1 MVSIKDVARRAGVAI
16 STVSKVLNSYPNVSE
31 ETKVKVN
38 KAVEEL
44 NFVPNSVAAALSSK
58 QSGRVALLMH
68 LNQKTQAIDEINM
81 QYIQGAIH
89 KAMELNLDVI
99 TLFFSMFKSKTAEE
113 ITRYLQSQSICGL
126 IIYGMSRENQ
136 VLHELVAGQNF
147 KCVVVDAPF
156 VNENTSSVGINQ
168 LRAQYDVAK
177 KTIVDNNGKRILY
190 IMGKKDGFA
199 TGDRLLGM
207 EELTNEL
214 ELVMTVKDGEFSEL
228 QARNITMKYGEKYDV
243 IVCASDLMAIGAMKA
258 LTEMDIFR
266 PVCGF
271 DGIVLMGYVGMQ
283 MNTVH
288 QDFAGISAAAM
299 EELRSVVESIGD
311 SDYRA
316 VCWKLMDRYGERF
329 ASIPAGKSM
338 HHSFVGGLLMHTL
351 YMVRTADYLAKLY
364 EPVID
369 RSLLLA
375 GTLLHDFAKCDE
387 FVTSSL
393 GLVTEYSVR
402 GQLLGHLVMGA
413 QAAAE
418 AAGELGVPEEKST
431 LLQHMLLSHHG
442 EPEFGAAVRP
452 MCAESELLSMIDLID
467 SRMEIYQESL
477 EDVPAGQF
485 SKRVFALDK
494 KIYRHS

>member
-190 IMGKKDGFA
+190 ITGKKDGFA

-299 EELRSVVESIGD
+299 EELQ
-311 SDYRA
+311 
-316 VCWKLMDRYGERF
+316 
-329 ASIPAGKSM
+329 
-338 HHSFVGGLLMHTL
+338 LLMEG
-351 YMVRTADYLAKLY
+351 K
-364 EPVID
+364 
-369 RSLLLA
+369 
-375 GTLLHDFAKCDE
+375 
-387 FVTSSL
+387 
-393 GLVTEYSVR
+393 
-402 GQLLGHLVMGA
+402 
-413 QAAAE
+413 
-418 AAGELGVPEEKST
+418 AGESVGIP
-431 LLQHMLLSHHG
+431 
-442 EPEFGAAVRP
+442 
-452 MCAESELLSMIDLID
+452 
-467 SRMEIYQESL
+467 YY
-477 EDVPAGQF
+477 
-485 SKRVFALDK
+485 LDRIK
-494 KIYRHS
+494 YLDIIC